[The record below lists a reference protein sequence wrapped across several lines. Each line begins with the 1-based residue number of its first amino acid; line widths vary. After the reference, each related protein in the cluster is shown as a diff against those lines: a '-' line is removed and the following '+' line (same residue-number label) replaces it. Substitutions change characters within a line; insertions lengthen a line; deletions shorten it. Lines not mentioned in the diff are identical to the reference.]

1 MKSTSHEPI
10 YNILLSI
17 QGWND
22 KSYGYGFKNLKL
34 IRLFYKMSSFFIRDK
49 DYLFDHKDP
58 NLFSPATR
66 SRIVEFL
73 LKRKRFS
80 EDPDDDFAFGER
92 TFL

>member
-1 MKSTSHEPI
+1 MNT
-10 YNILLSI
+10 
-17 QGWND
+17 
-22 KSYGYGFKNLKL
+22 KSYSYGFKNSKL
-34 IRLFYKMSSFFIRDK
+34 ILLFHKMSSFIRDK

-92 TFL
+92 IFL